1 MRTGSSVPDVSSK
14 SVDQGP
20 QAVLIPD
27 LRKPCDGA
35 VRIGTVSWSVSRSGG
50 DLLPPGLFLETLE
63 RLPCG
68 GVEGLDLLLASGRT
82 LSGEPAA
89 RDVLDASRGTA
100 VLFEVV
106 NRERNGDP
114 DRSARWLLMH
124 DGARERAE
132 VLRVS
137 QVLTRRQDDQGAYRR
152 FVDEI
157 SCGHGVIRLADRG
170 LTFVLFICGENNALR
185 TDDRAPS
192 AIHESTGRL
201 AQVLGGRWVALN
213 PAHTPYWPQI
223 RRKGYA
229 KVGRIGSNGA
239 TMARVVA
246 RRPSYCDGTNPPV
259 AFIHANNFFAEEPK
273 TKAYASVAFSPQGRV
288 QPFRT
293 AEGEVFGKEGEIVH
307 WLFTVYEER
316 AWTHRSPRD
325 TSLGRTQK

>member
-1 MRTGSSVPDVSSK
+1 MRTGSSVPDVSLR

-20 QAVLIPD
+20 QAELILD

-50 DLLPPGLFLETLE
+50 DLLPPELFLETLE
-63 RLPCG
+63 QLPCR

-100 VLFEVV
+100 VLFAVV

-114 DRSARWLLMH
+114 DGSARWLIMH
-124 DGARERAE
+124 DGARDPAE
-132 VLRVS
+132 VLRAS
-137 QVLTRRQDDQGAYRR
+137 QVLSRRQDDQGAYRR
-152 FVDEI
+152 FVDEV
-157 SCGHGVIRLADRG
+157 SCGQGVIRLADRG

-192 AIHESTGRL
+192 AIYESTGEL

-223 RRKGYA
+223 GRKGFA
-229 KVGRIGSNGA
+229 KVGRIGRIGE

-246 RRPSYCDGTNPPV
+246 RRASYRDGTNPAV
-259 AFIHANNFFAEEPK
+259 AFIHANNFFAEELK
-273 TKAYASVAFSPQGRV
+273 TKAYASVAFSPQGKV

-293 AEGEVFGKEGEIVH
+293 AEGEVFGKEGEKVH
-307 WLFTVYEER
+307 WLFTAYEES
-316 AWTHRSPRD
+316 AWTHQSPRD
-325 TSLGRTQK
+325 PSLDRTQK